1 MEKQLEDILNHN
13 EIIEKI
19 NSLFI
24 NTDNR
29 DWEGVKNCFANE
41 VLFDMTSMGADKP
54 ETLKPQQIV
63 TAWEDGLK
71 GLQAIHHQVGNYIV
85 TIRGREADVFC
96 YGIAIHYLPN
106 PSNKNT
112 RTFVGS
118 YDFHLT
124 KTKQEWK
131 IDKFK
136 FNLKYIEGNKELESF
151 IDKS

>member
-1 MEKQLEDILNHN
+1 MEKQLQEILDQSK
-13 EIIEKI
+13 IIEKI
-19 NSLFI
+19 NRLFI
-24 NTDNR
+24 YTDHR

-41 VLFDMTSMGADKP
+41 VLFDMTSMGAEKP
-54 ETLKPQQIV
+54 ETLTPQQIA

-71 GLQAIHHQVGNYIV
+71 GLQAIHHQAGNYIV
-85 TIRGREADVFC
+85 KISGSEADVFC

-106 PSNKNT
+106 PTNKNT

-124 KTKQEWK
+124 KTEQEWK